1 MHPAR
6 EISLVGVIFPER
18 GSLGGTPT
26 PFARII
32 HHEEAR
38 VNRSYSSLTQPKLAF
53 ITTRVYLPI

>member
-26 PFARII
+26 PFAPII
-32 HHEEAR
+32 QYESRR
-38 VNRSYSSLTQPKLAF
+38 VNLTDSGSLVQCQEF
-53 ITTRVYLPI
+53 

>member
-32 HHEEAR
+32 QYDGRR
-38 VNRSYSSLTQPKLAF
+38 VNLTDSRSLVHWQDF
-53 ITTRVYLPI
+53 